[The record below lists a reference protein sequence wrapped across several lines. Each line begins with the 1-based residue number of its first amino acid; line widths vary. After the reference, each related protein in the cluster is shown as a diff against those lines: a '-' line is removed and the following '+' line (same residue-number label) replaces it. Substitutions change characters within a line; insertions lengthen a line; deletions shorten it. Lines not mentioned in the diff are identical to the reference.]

1 MTGKETVLYYSPLK
15 DAKTRKVKSVLVRLG
30 IRIKNISE
38 EQFGER
44 VGTLAG
50 VMEST
55 GKLPDDAS
63 LSEPDEK
70 QQDVIG
76 KSEPSDAKAWMIP
89 EEVLVLCNFTEAGLD
104 RLLRELRKS
113 NASVALKAVLTETNC
128 AWSFYELYQEV
139 RREHESMSR
148 R

>member
-1 MTGKETVLYYSPLK
+1 MAGRETVLYYSPNK
-15 DAKTRKVKSVLVRLG
+15 DAKVRKVKSVLVRLG
-30 IRIKNISE
+30 IQIKNISE
-38 EQFGER
+38 EQFGEQ

-50 VMEST
+50 LDDFA
-55 GKLPDDAS
+55 GKQPEEAG
-63 LSEPDEK
+63 LSELAGK
-70 QQDVIG
+70 QQKEAGKYETSNAGAAVI
-76 KSEPSDAKAWMIP
+76 SE
-89 EEVLVLCNFTEAGLD
+89 ELLVLCNFTEAGLD

-128 AWSFYELYQEV
+128 AWNFYELYREV